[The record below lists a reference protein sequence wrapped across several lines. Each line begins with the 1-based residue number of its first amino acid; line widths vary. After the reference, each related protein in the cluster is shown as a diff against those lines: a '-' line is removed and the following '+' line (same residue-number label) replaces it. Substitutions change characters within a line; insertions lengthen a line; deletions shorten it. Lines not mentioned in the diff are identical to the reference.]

1 MKDVSNS
8 VNIKSKKNIRTYIF
22 RSIIL
27 ILKSIKLGFI
37 GFLSL
42 LIWGLYFIGNGI
54 DILKKGIMYERKN
67 NNTEKTTRDKKSK

>member
-8 VNIKSKKNIRTYIF
+8 VNIKTKQNIRTYIF
-22 RSIIL
+22 KSIML

-42 LIWGLYFIGNGI
+42 LVWGLYFIGNGI
-54 DILKKGIMYERKN
+54 DIIKKGMLYERKD
-67 NNTEKTTRDKKSK
+67 NNTEKTTRDKK

>member
-8 VNIKSKKNIRTYIF
+8 VNIKSKKNIRTYIS

-54 DILKKGIMYERKN
+54 DILKKAIMYERKN
-67 NNTEKTTRDKKSK
+67 NNTEKTTRDKK

>member
-8 VNIKSKKNIRTYIF
+8 ANIKTKKNIRTYIF
-22 RSIIL
+22 ESVML

-42 LIWGLYFIGNGI
+42 LVWILHLTGSGI
-54 DILKKGIMYERKN
+54 NIIKEMIPNDKNKQIKFKKYKR
-67 NNTEKTTRDKKSK
+67 

>member
-8 VNIKSKKNIRTYIF
+8 ANIKTKQNIRTYIF
-22 RSIIL
+22 KSIML

-42 LIWGLYFIGNGI
+42 LVWGLYFIGNGI
-54 DILKKGIMYERKN
+54 DIIKKGMLYERKD
-67 NNTEKTTRDKKSK
+67 NNTEKTTRDKK

>member
-8 VNIKSKKNIRTYIF
+8 ANIKTKQNIRTYIF
-22 RSIIL
+22 KSIML

-42 LIWGLYFIGNGI
+42 LVWGLHFIGNGI
-54 DILKKGIMYERKN
+54 DIFIKMITKKKGQ
-67 NNTEKTTRDKKSK
+67 

>member
-8 VNIKSKKNIRTYIF
+8 ANIKTKKNIRTYIF
-22 RSIIL
+22 ESVML

-42 LIWGLYFIGNGI
+42 LVWGLHFTGSGI
-54 DILKKGIMYERKN
+54 NIIITMITKKKGE
-67 NNTEKTTRDKKSK
+67 

>member
-8 VNIKSKKNIRTYIF
+8 ANIKTKQNIRTYIF
-22 RSIIL
+22 KSIML

-42 LIWGLYFIGNGI
+42 LAWGLHFIGSGI
-54 DILKKGIMYERKN
+54 DIFIKMITKKK
-67 NNTEKTTRDKKSK
+67 EK